1 MSKGSH
7 RPRRRGAGI
16 SFEVADWGFDKED
29 KTGPWFV
36 ASYSGTALSCC
47 GEECEEGDEI
57 RADGEGGYQGRC
69 CYPGKDD

>member
-7 RPRRRGAGI
+7 RPRSKNEHFSIARWDLSEA
-16 SFEVADWGFDKED
+16 V
-29 KTGPWFV
+29 KTGPWF
-36 ASYSGTALSCC
+36 TAEYVSTLGCC
-47 GEECEEGDEI
+47 GDECEAGDEI

>member
-7 RPRRRGAGI
+7 RPRRK
-16 SFEVADWGFDKED
+16 SSDLSVVDWGIDTGD
-29 KTGPWFV
+29 KTGPWFI
-36 ASYSGTALSCC
+36 ASYDGTTLSCC
-47 GEECEEGDEI
+47 GEENEEGDEI